1 MNNKFNAF
9 SKAQEEVS
17 KGNSVPTGNIGG
29 ILPNKK
35 KETKEQM
42 SIMLTPSHKKKI
54 RKMADNL
61 NMSASELIG
70 YWIDQ
75 HKD

>member
-1 MNNKFNAF
+1 MTNKFNAF
-9 SKAQEEVS
+9 SKAQDEVS
-17 KGNSVPTGNIGG
+17 KGNVPTGNTGG
-29 ILPNKK
+29 ILPKKK

-42 SIMLTPSHKKKI
+42 SIMLTPSHKKKV
-54 RKMADNL
+54 REMADNL

-75 HKD
+75 HKN

>member
-1 MNNKFNAF
+1 MKT
-9 SKAQEEVS
+9 
-17 KGNSVPTGNIGG
+17 NSGG

-35 KETKEQM
+35 KETKQQM
-42 SIMLTPSHKKKI
+42 SIMLTPSHKKKL

-75 HKD
+75 QEV